1 MEYKMENKVSKKNTE
16 NQTKGTSSRLSPS
29 TRKKADRLLKIA
41 NKKDSGLKIKLD
53 QLLNLSL
60 DLVTEE
66 HLKKLQNDSLKN
78 SDRQEILR
86 KKYSD
91 IYGPVTEEEFIGIT
105 WTPTYYEFLKE
116 HGQLLGI

>member
-1 MEYKMENKVSKKNTE
+1 MENKVSKKNTE